1 MNQTLLQNL
10 RWFISLN
17 MKFFRVELFLTLTI
31 VIFSLIGNIATII
44 SFFLPLKII
53 ILLGSEG
60 IPRYFPSILLQVDR
74 DLLIAWLCATTLF
87 FFVISLLAKKV
98 VDIIG
103 NSVTSKLFAKNQ
115 KIILFKNQ
123 QDIAISA
130 YKLCSSVIAS
140 SIFVF
145 LVMLILFW
153 LYPSLSILIMVY
165 AFFIFASYLI
175 LYQNSL
181 KFRTYIDLNLSVAM
195 SFVSNLGFFVVFIY
209 VVINYL
215 FFSPPGFIIAII
227 SIIASRQLFSQASGA
242 VIGLNKLLQQRY
254 QIDAMFFFG
263 RTLARPI
270 IQEDKTIWS
279 LLMPEE
285 RKSWVNTLLR
295 DFAPGSKEIIDI
307 SLYYLGT
314 PNIGALFIK
323 DNQGSMY
330 LVKLYETNS
339 NFLAE
344 REEALMNIKPKG
356 LPAGDLLASTN
367 VGQFKAMLYQLP
379 KGSAVPI
386 KKLITI
392 RSEIKKCLLD
402 VKPSKDLISRYVR
415 SFPLISKRLNA
426 SIILK
431 IAVATS
437 TDEEVA
443 QLNNFIT
450 RLPELEERLNEL
462 PLAFVNPR
470 LNIYSLWMNE
480 LTQQPILLLWETWS
494 LEPIGADWHVSL
506 NDDGEKKLSKELE
519 AVFSEVIV
527 NRPELQDV
535 SIKNSSL
542 TAMVYALEKNCLVG
556 NFHNALI
563 LVKRILNAF

>member
-1 MNQTLLQNL
+1 MIQILLQNL
-10 RWFISLN
+10 RWFFSLN
-17 MKFFRVELFLTLTI
+17 MKFLRAVLFLTLTI
-31 VIFSLIGNIATII
+31 VFFSLIGNIATII
-44 SFFLPLKII
+44 SFFLPLKTI

-60 IPRYFPSILLQVDR
+60 IPRYFPSILLQVER

-130 YKLCSSVIAS
+130 YKLCSSVVAS
-140 SIFVF
+140 TTFVF

-153 LYPSLSILIMVY
+153 FYPSLSILIMVY
-165 AFFIFASYLI
+165 AFFIFASFLI

-181 KFRTYIDLNLSVAM
+181 NFRTYLDLNFSVAM
-195 SFVSNLGFFVVFIY
+195 SFVSNFGFFIFFIY
-209 VVINYL
+209 VVVSFL
-215 FFSPPGFIIAII
+215 FFSPPGLIIAII

-242 VIGLNKLLQQRY
+242 VIGLNKLLQQRH
-254 QIDAMFFFG
+254 QINAIFFFG
-263 RTLARPI
+263 KTIIRPI
-270 IQEDKTIWS
+270 AQEDKTIWS

-285 RKSWVNTLLR
+285 YKSWVNTLLR

-307 SLYYLGT
+307 YLHYLGT
-314 PNIGALFIK
+314 PDIGALFIK
-323 DNQGSMY
+323 DNQDSMY
-330 LVKLYETNS
+330 LVKLYETKS
-339 NFLAE
+339 NFFAE
-344 REEALMNIKPKG
+344 KEKVLMDVKPKG

-379 KGSAVPI
+379 KGSSVARI
-386 KKLITI
+386 KLITI
-392 RSEIKKCLLD
+392 RSEIRKRLLE

-426 SIILK
+426 SIILR

-437 TDEEVA
+437 TAEEA
-443 QLNNFIT
+443 TQLNTFVT

-462 PLAFVNPR
+462 PLAFVNPK
-470 LNIYSLWMNE
+470 LDIYSLWMNE
-480 LTQQPILLLWETWS
+480 LTQQPILLSWGAWS
-494 LEPIGADWHVSL
+494 LEPIGAAWPVSL
-506 NDDGEKKLSKELE
+506 EEGGEKKLFAELE
-519 AVFSEVIV
+519 TTLSKVIKH
-527 NRPELQDV
+527 RPELKDV
-535 SIKNSSL
+535 SIKTASL
-542 TAMVYALEKNCLVG
+542 AALSYALEKNCLKG
-556 NFHNALI
+556 NFQNALI
-563 LVKRILNAF
+563 LVKHILHAF

>member
-1 MNQTLLQNL
+1 M
-10 RWFISLN
+10 
-17 MKFFRVELFLTLTI
+17 
-31 VIFSLIGNIATII
+31 IGNIATII
-44 SFFLPLKII
+44 SFFLPLKTI

-60 IPRYFPSILLQVDR
+60 IPGYFPSILLQVER
-74 DLLIAWLCATTLF
+74 DLLIAWLCAATLF
-87 FFVISLLAKKV
+87 FFVISFLAKKV

-103 NSVTSKLFAKNQ
+103 NSVTSKFLVKNQ

-123 QDIAISA
+123 QDITISA
-130 YKLCSSVIAS
+130 YKLCSSVVAS
-140 SIFVF
+140 TTFVF

-153 LYPSLSILIMVY
+153 FYPSLSIFIIVY
-165 AFFIFASYLI
+165 ACFIFVSFLI

-181 KFRTYIDLNLSVAM
+181 NFRTYLDLNFSVAM
-195 SFVSNLGFFVVFIY
+195 SFVSNFGFFIFFIY
-209 VVINYL
+209 VVVSFL
-215 FFSPPGFIIAII
+215 FFSPPGLIIVII
-227 SIIASRQLFSQASGA
+227 SIIASRQLFSQASGT
-242 VIGLNKLLQQRY
+242 VIGLNKLLQQRH
-254 QIDAMFFFG
+254 QINAIFFFG
-263 RTLARPI
+263 KTIIRPI
-270 IQEDKTIWS
+270 AQEDKTIWS

-285 RKSWVNTLLR
+285 YKSWVNTLLR

-307 SLYYLGT
+307 YLHYLGT
-314 PNIGALFIK
+314 PDIGALFIK
-323 DNQGSMY
+323 DNQDSMY
-330 LVKLYETNS
+330 LVKLYETKS
-339 NFLAE
+339 NFFAE
-344 REEALMNIKPKG
+344 KEKVLMDVKPKG

-426 SIILK
+426 SIILR

-437 TDEEVA
+437 TAEEA
-443 QLNNFIT
+443 TQLNTFVT

-462 PLAFVNPR
+462 PLAFVNPK
-470 LNIYSLWMNE
+470 LDIYSLWMNE

-506 NDDGEKKLSKELE
+506 NDDGEKKLSAELQTAFTE
-519 AVFSEVIV
+519 AITH
-527 NRPELQDV
+527 RPELQDV